1 MKRSR
6 HKAKKRSR
14 TSRYSHRSQR
24 KLTRYVRQTQRKKS
38 KSRSRQ
44 TKRKTRRILRA
55 SSHSGASTSRKNQPI
70 SYLKTIRNINVDLYD
85 KAVQKEP
92 YISYE
97 EKKHLSLHL
106 GQHKLFL
113 TMLYFMVH
121 YGHLSD
127 TVVYPGAGSGG
138 FNSFIISKMFPTHR
152 FVLYDPEKFD
162 KRLFSCSNIEIHQT
176 LFTDEDVEEWRGK
189 DILFISDIRNPEV
202 GNTEN
207 DVAMNEQIVS
217 EDMMLQSEWVRQIR
231 PAMSMLKFRLPWSE
245 GSTRYWDGKIMV
257 QPYAPLKS
265 TETRLITPGLQEREY
280 DNMDYEERLAWHN
293 QVRRN
298 QRVYPTL
305 PNVQPLWDAAAEVK
319 ILYEYFTKV
328 KKVIPIP
335 GQLYY
340 QMKKVSELLYQR
352 NLHIK

>member
-1 MKRSR
+1 M
-6 HKAKKRSR
+6 
-14 TSRYSHRSQR
+14 
-24 KLTRYVRQTQRKKS
+24 
-38 KSRSRQ
+38 
-44 TKRKTRRILRA
+44 
-55 SSHSGASTSRKNQPI
+55 N
-70 SYLKTIRNINVDLYD
+70 YLKTIRNINVDLYD

-152 FVLYDPEKFD
+152 FVLYDPERFD
-162 KRLFSCSNIEIHQT
+162 KRLFQCSNVEIHQT

-202 GNTEN
+202 GKTES

-217 EDMMLQSEWVRQIR
+217 EDMNLQSEWVRQIR
-231 PAMSMLKFRLPWSE
+231 PVMSMLKFRLPWEEE

-305 PNVQPLWDAAAEVK
+305 PKVEPVWDAAAEVK

-328 KKVIPIP
+328 KKVIPTP
-335 GQLYY
+335 SQLYY
-340 QMKKVSELLYQR
+340 QMKKVSELLYQK